1 MGVGGSSEVYP
12 APPERK
18 MPPVERPQANLM
30 VRRAIPVFENCTFVN
45 LTGEDI
51 TYVSADDNT
60 GVFNVIHVF
69 PSDGQAP
76 VVISDVYAT
85 KDVLTQISMT
95 DNSHTDINHIF
106 EPDSRRDSDSVDEA
120 RKDNGPRT
128 VSLQKNIHV
137 IFRRIIPRTIHGL
150 PPPQRGIVYILP
162 FSVFYAA
169 IELGR
174 PDVTTPCG
182 PVSMDGA
189 VTGWTFFQEVP
200 VRLDAVP
207 ENTVKLQPTASS

>member
-1 MGVGGSSEVYP
+1 M
-12 APPERK
+12 
-18 MPPVERPQANLM
+18 
-30 VRRAIPVFENCTFVN
+30 N

-51 TYVSADDNT
+51 TYVNADDNT
-60 GVFNVIHVF
+60 GVFNVIHEF
-69 PSDGQAP
+69 PSEGQAP

-85 KDVLTQISMT
+85 KDLLTQIK
-95 DNSHTDINHIF
+95 NSHKDMNHIF
-106 EPDSRRDSDSVDEA
+106 EPRDCESHSDAVSDDEA
-120 RKDNGPRT
+120 RQNDGPQT

-137 IFRRIIPRTIHGL
+137 IFRRIVPRTIHGL

-174 PDVTTPCG
+174 ADVTTPCG
-182 PVSMDGA
+182 PVSIDGD

-200 VRLDAVP
+200 VRLDPVS
-207 ENTVKLQPTASS
+207 ENTVRLQPTASS

>member
-18 MPPVERPQANLM
+18 MPPVERPQNNLM

-51 TYVSADDNT
+51 TYVNADDNT

-85 KDVLTQISMT
+85 KDLLTQIK
-95 DNSHTDINHIF
+95 NSHTGIDHIF
-106 EPDSRRDSDSVDEA
+106 EPRDCESHSDDDETSQN
-120 RKDNGPRT
+120 DGPQT

-137 IFRRIIPRTIHGL
+137 IFRRIVPRTIHGL

-174 PDVTTPCG
+174 PDVTMPCG
-182 PVSMDGA
+182 PVSIDGG

-200 VRLDAVP
+200 VRLDPVS
-207 ENTVKLQPTASS
+207 ENTVRLQPTASS